1 MTNEDHSLVSGL
13 KSPALV
19 VDPTPGMLEI
29 ARTKEGVET
38 MLATADDFATSSTLP
53 KYKKILFCRCFHHLH
68 DPATLFKSMLENCQ
82 AGTVCLVLDAIEAP
96 VFCYA
101 NKTALRG
108 FPPEVVLSAV
118 KETGWVVENHTEVYA
133 VKMTK
138 KEWYS
143 QLQRKAFSSLQVFT
157 DEEIEA
163 GLSELDK
170 TQMSSVAPDE
180 TIDHRVEFLCV
191 KLTIPQ

>member
-1 MTNEDHSLVSGL
+1 MFIAWSYWN
-13 KSPALV
+13 SPTV
-19 VDPTPGMLEI
+19 
-29 ARTKEGVET
+29 
-38 MLATADDFATSSTLP
+38 
-53 KYKKILFCRCFHHLH
+53 Y
-68 DPATLFKSMLENCQ
+68 Q
-82 AGTVCLVLDAIEAP
+82 A
-96 VFCYA
+96 
-101 NKTALRG
+101 ALRG
-108 FPPEVVLSAV
+108 VPQEVVLSAV
-118 KETGWVVENHTEVYA
+118 KIAGWAVESHIEVYE

-163 GLSELDK
+163 GLSELDE
-170 TQMSSVAPDE
+170 TQMSSIAPDE

>member
-1 MTNEDHSLVSGL
+1 M
-13 KSPALV
+13 V

-38 MLATADDFATSSTLP
+38 MLATADDFVSSPRLP
-53 KYKKILFCRCFHHLH
+53 NYKRILFGRCFHHLH
-68 DPATLFKSMLENCQ
+68 DPATTFKSMLENCQ
-82 AGTVCLVLDAIEAP
+82 AGTLCLVLDPIETP
-96 VFCYA
+96 LLRNA

-108 FPPEVVLSAV
+108 VPPEVVLSAV
-118 KETGWVVENHTEVYA
+118 KEAGWAVESHTEVYA